1 MLKYSLFNRSLKS
14 LGKAIGR
21 EDDVNQIKFT
31 KDLIPI
37 PKAANTK
44 KQAKSKKTTK
54 RWNIL
59 KQYLFLTLAAIRVL
73 SIDSIT

>member
-54 RWNIL
+54 R
-59 KQYLFLTLAAIRVL
+59 
-73 SIDSIT
+73 